1 LIFIGLQQFGRFLT
15 ASQDAT
21 DMTPSTAALLS
32 TARPFGRPPASR
44 SGLSPALFA
53 RHFDGDFARSGWASN
68 VVQSAGYCHKYLN
81 NQHVIQKRRGWPPFC
96 LPLAPSGRAGIRSRR
111 QQADSNRRLT
121 ARNTSFLFREDRH
134 TILLIIPI
142 IYKLAKP
149 YFKNKQKKCHNN
161 KSSYKFGAASI
172 QKHIIDNLKTVI
184 V

>member
-1 LIFIGLQQFGRFLT
+1 
-15 ASQDAT
+15 
-21 DMTPSTAALLS
+21 MTPSTAALLS

-53 RHFDGDFARSGWASN
+53 HHFDGDFARSGWASN

-81 NQHVIQKRRGWPPFC
+81 NQHVIQKR
-96 LPLAPSGRAGIRSRR
+96 AG
-111 QQADSNRRLT
+111 LT
-121 ARNTSFLFREDRH
+121 ALLPPSRPLRSGWDSFASATGRLESSADGKKHIFLFREDRH
-134 TILLIIPI
+134 TILSIIPI
-142 IYKLAKP
+142 IYKSAKP
-149 YFKNKQKKCHNN
+149 YFKNRQKKCHNN